1 MFTHCKSFFTLAIT
15 LVLAF
20 FIHNP
25 ACAAAGFCD
34 VPADTPLYESVVYLS
49 QRGITNGT
57 GDGCFSPDA
66 SITVRQ
72 WAMMLDRA
80 FGEEGS
86 QDEAEPGQSSLA
98 QAYRRGWISLPCIL
112 APDEGLCRGELYDS
126 AFKAIGLPVYD
137 WSLYPGGTRLS
148 EYENYLRVSAE
159 LGLCA
164 EDADPWEMVAR
175 GEAAALLH
183 AVLTQDLQVEEPPM
197 LDLFPIENTIGADL
211 NDYLLELCRVPEPI
225 LAHFQVEG
233 WVYTVDYQYLAELG
247 REYQAS
253 CTGAADYG
261 ARRIYVSAA
270 SSTLHEFGHFL
281 DCALGFPAV
290 HEELFA
296 EEAGRSNRFLRDYA
310 LTNSREYFAE
320 YFAYFIRYSDNEAKS
335 ERMKQLTP
343 RTYAYFADLE
353 TLWHE

>member
-148 EYENYLRVSAE
+148 EYENCLRVSAE

-197 LDLFPIENTIGADL
+197 LDLFLLKILSEQISMTIYWNYAEYRSRSWRTSRLRDG
-211 NDYLLELCRVPEPI
+211 
-225 LAHFQVEG
+225 
-233 WVYTVDYQYLAELG
+233 YTLWTTNIW
-247 REYQAS
+247 RN
-253 CTGAADYG
+253 
-261 ARRIYVSAA
+261 SAA
-270 SSTLHEFGHFL
+270 SIKPPAPGQRTMEH
-281 DCALGFPAV
+281 DGFMCLPPV
-290 HEELFA
+290 L
-296 EEAGRSNRFLRDYA
+296 RFMSSAISWTAHWDFRLYMKSY
-310 LTNSREYFAE
+310 SRKRRA
-320 YFAYFIRYSDNEAKS
+320 D
-335 ERMKQLTP
+335 
-343 RTYAYFADLE
+343 RTGFCGIMP
-353 TLWHE
+353 